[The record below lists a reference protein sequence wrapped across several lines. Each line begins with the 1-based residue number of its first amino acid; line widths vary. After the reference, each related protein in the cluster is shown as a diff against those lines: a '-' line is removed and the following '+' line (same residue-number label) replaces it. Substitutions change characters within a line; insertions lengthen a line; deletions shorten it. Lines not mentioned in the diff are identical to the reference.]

1 MAQGDV
7 NRELVAKFRSMT
19 LDRLERLTLA
29 LLELERNPDDEA
41 NEGELLRECHTL
53 KGEAKMMGFADVQL
67 VAHRLEDLLRWARER
82 RFRVPQELND
92 ILLTGFD
99 MIGLLVQKKPGDQ
112 EIVDLPEFMAT
123 VDTFLRNNESK
134 PETKPE
140 AKPEPPTAPD
150 EETKADPPPDDDAPT
165 VTAAPA
171 PAPAPLPPTA
181 ARITASAGA
190 ASLLQ
195 PEAEWSTSS
204 ATGSRSG
211 EETRLLDPATS
222 PSQSTGALDLSVLR
236 GGRVDRSERHP
247 TGRLPQVGDADTTA
261 TTIRLRSDRE
271 PGGGTTRRYR
281 TRMQHRGDENSIRID
296 LDKLDNLLTLAGDLL
311 LGHERSMQR
320 VDLAREMRDEMRN
333 YMRELHELA
342 RELPQLNDDLFT
354 GEARIGG
361 GGWGEAAVA
370 SRARNVTDTARSLL
384 AGVERLLREL
394 RDESFR
400 SRNQLETLEISVR
413 ELRLLPV
420 GTLFRRYPRAIRDL
434 AKEQGKEVNVRI
446 HGEAVELDKRILD
459 QISEP
464 LLHLIRNAVDHGI
477 EDPDSRVAAG
487 KPPEAT
493 LRLSARHI
501 GALVEIEVAD
511 DGRGI
516 DPDGVRRA
524 AVQRGALTIEESQLM
539 QSSDLIELIF
549 DSGFTTR
556 NVISDVSGRGVGLDV
571 VRETIEELGG
581 TVQVISQT
589 GAGSRF
595 VMQVPVRVAI
605 SKAQIVRLGQDRYAI
620 PSEELEKLVSLP
632 ASELA
637 TVGNGIALRYRTFG
651 TTTLRGELQSRQE
664 LVPIEDLARLL
675 RMPALPDADEIGLA
689 IIHHGGRRQA
699 LRVDEFLGEQEIVR
713 RPFNRFLEGVTVLSG
728 TTILPDGGIVPI
740 LNIVE
745 VMRLTGDVL
754 RVREGAVA
762 PRGSA
767 LDTGADDA
775 PRPAGGTRA
784 RRVLLV
790 EDSEITRELLVEI
803 LRQKGYRVT
812 EARNGYEA
820 LEALRL
826 EVPDLIVTDVD
837 MPEMNGFEMLE
848 QLRGQPEYY
857 NVPVVVLTTRGD
869 DVDKRRALELGANAY
884 LV

>member
-19 LDRLERLTLA
+19 LDRLERLTLS

-41 NEGELLRECHTL
+41 HEGELLRECHTL

-67 VAHRLEDLLRWARER
+67 VAHRLEDLLKWAHER

-99 MIGLLVQKKPGDQ
+99 MIGMLVQKKPGDQ
-112 EIVDLPEFMAT
+112 EIVDLPEYMET
-123 VDTFLRNNESK
+123 VDAFLKEHADDPK
-134 PETKPE
+134 PDLPPKPS
-140 AKPEPPTAPD
+140 AVSGVGSRPAVD
-150 EETKADPPPDDDAPT
+150 ERPDDWQLSSSSGAP
-165 VTAAPA
+165 
-171 PAPAPLPPTA
+171 
-181 ARITASAGA
+181 
-190 ASLLQ
+190 
-195 PEAEWSTSS
+195 SS
-204 ATGSRSG
+204 SS
-211 EETRLLDPATS
+211 EETRAMTFGDAPSA
-222 PSQSTGALDLSVLR
+222 SQSTASLDVSDLRPGGAPT
-236 GGRVDRSERHP
+236 DRIPPTPARTPQRHSP
-247 TGRLPQVGDADTTA
+247 TGRLPQAGDADTHA
-261 TTIRLRSDRE
+261 TTVRLRSDRNDKS
-271 PGGGTTRRYR
+271 GGSTRRYR
-281 TRMQHRGDENSIRID
+281 TRMTHRSDENSIRID
-296 LDKLDNLLTLAGDLL
+296 LDKLDHLLTLTGDLL
-311 LGHERSMQR
+311 LSHERSGQR
-320 VDLAREMRDEMRN
+320 V
-333 YMRELHELA
+333 ELA
-342 RELPQLNDDLFT
+342 RSTRDDMREFLRDIAELSRQLPQLNDDLFSSQ
-354 GEARIGG
+354 ARIGDS
-361 GGWGEAAVA
+361 GWSEAAVA
-370 SRARNVTDTARSLL
+370 TRTRDISDTARSLM
-384 AGVERLLREL
+384 ANVERLLREL

-434 AKEQGKEVNVRI
+434 AKEQGKEINVRI
-446 HGEAVELDKRILD
+446 HGENVELDKRILD

-477 EDPDSRVAAG
+477 EEPGLRVENG

-493 LRLSARHI
+493 LRLAARHI

-516 DPDGVRRA
+516 DPDAVRRA
-524 AVQRGALTIEESQLM
+524 AVERGVLSIEETAAL

-549 DSGFTTR
+549 DSGFSTR
-556 NVISDVSGRGVGLDV
+556 TRVSDVSGRGVGLDV

-595 VMQVPVRVAI
+595 VLQVPVRVAI

-620 PSEELEKLVSLP
+620 PSEELEKLVSIP
-632 ASELA
+632 SHELA
-637 TVGNGIALRYRTFG
+637 TVGNGIALRFRTFG
-651 TTTLRGELQSRQE
+651 STGLRGELIPRDE
-664 LVPIEDLARLL
+664 LVPVEDLARLL
-675 RMPALPDADEIGLA
+675 RQPALPDADEVFLA
-689 IIHHGGRRQA
+689 VILHGGRRQA
-699 LRVDEFLGEQEIVR
+699 LRIDEFLGEQEIVR

-728 TTILPDGGIVPI
+728 TTILPDGGIAPI

-745 VMRLTGDVL
+745 VMRLTGDIS
-754 RVREGAVA
+754 RVRDGAVT
-762 PRGSA
+762 SVHTMTA
-767 LDTGADDA
+767 LGGDTGQAA
-775 PRPAGGTRA
+775 SGPRV
-784 RRVLLV
+784 RRILLV

-803 LRQKGYRVT
+803 LRQRGYRVS

-826 EVPDLIVTDVD
+826 EIPDLIVTDVD

-869 DVDKRRALELGANAY
+869 DVDKRRALDLGANAY
-884 LV
+884 LVKTDFQEDNLIGTVERLLGAP